1 MKRGVKVCLYLS
13 DDLGRYGFP
22 DEHPFGP
29 DRQAAFWREA
39 QRQGLDKKVDINSS
53 RPATREEIERF
64 HTAEHVERVITLSRA
79 GHGFID
85 YGDTPAYPGVYEA
98 AAHVVGAALDGMKRV
113 MKGDCRRTFQPIGG
127 LHHARRERAAGFC
140 VFNDLGVVTEAL
152 RAEYGIKR
160 VGYVDIDVHHGD
172 GMFYPFESDPLVI
185 YADIH
190 EDGRF
195 LYPGTGAASETGK
208 GKGEGMKLNIP
219 MMPGAGDAEF
229 LKVWPKVEALL
240 RDKPP
245 EIILFQCGA
254 DSIAGDPLAHLHYSP
269 AAHAYAAKRLCLLAD
284 ELCEGR
290 MMGFGGGGYDRYNL
304 AQAWSAV
311 LSQLLAEQHV

>member
-53 RPATREEIERF
+53 GPATREEIERF
-64 HTAEHVERVITLSRA
+64 HTAEHVERVIVLSKA

>member
-1 MKRGVKVCLYLS
+1 MKRGAKVCLYLS

-22 DEHPFGP
+22 DDHPFGP

-39 QRQGLDKKVDINSS
+39 QKRGLDKKVEINSS

-64 HTAEHVERVITLSRA
+64 HTVEHVERVVALSRA

-85 YGDTPAYPGVYEA
+85 FGDTPAFPGVYEA
-98 AAHVVGAALDGMKRV
+98 SAHVVGAALDGMKRI
-113 MKGDCRRTFQPIGG
+113 MKGECKRTFQPIGG

-140 VFNDLGVVTEAL
+140 VFNDLGVVTETL
-152 RAEYGIKR
+152 RAEYGVKR

-172 GMFYPFESDPLVI
+172 GMFYPFESDPGVI

-195 LYPGTGAASETGK
+195 LYPGTGFAEETGK
-208 GKGEGMKLNIP
+208 GKAQGMKLNIP
-219 MMPGAGDAEF
+219 MMPGAGDSEF
-229 LKVWPKVEALL
+229 LKVWPNVEALL

-245 EIILFQCGA
+245 EFILFQCGA

-269 AAHAYAAKRLCLLAD
+269 ATHIFAAKRLCLLAD
-284 ELCEGR
+284 ELCDGKI
-290 MMGFGGGGYDRYNL
+290 MGFGGGGYDRYNL
-304 AQAWSAV
+304 AQAWSGV
-311 LSQLLAEQHV
+311 VGELLAEKHG